1 MIKGDPKMTQV
12 TRIKCGGTNC
22 FCLENNGSAILIDTS
37 RTSYR
42 DKILNACRGKNVRL
56 IILTHGHIDHI
67 QNAAVLSKELNAPIA
82 IHRADYEMLCSKT
95 VEPLMADTI
104 SGRVLLAMIQGELK
118 EGEDQLFETDV
129 FLADGDTLEQ
139 YGIEAAVIGL
149 PGHTKGS
156 IGVIVA
162 DSDIFVGDALMNI
175 IYPAK
180 SLMYGN
186 RQDMFASA
194 ARISGYKN
202 ATVHFG
208 HGRSVPNR
216 VW

>member
-1 MIKGDPKMTQV
+1 MTQV